1 MVRGLITFSLRFPP
15 VVLLLALV
23 LLVAGGVSLRNAQWD
38 VFPEFAPPQ
47 IVVQTEAAGLSAE
60 EVEQLVAI
68 PVESALN
75 GVSRLQTLR
84 SSSVSGL
91 SVVTA
96 IFEEGTRIL
105 EARQLV
111 SERLIEAR
119 AVLPDAVAMPRMMPL
134 TSTTSRL
141 LMIGLSSDKLSAM
154 ELRTLADWTFRRR
167 LQAVSGVAHVEVFG
181 GDVKQ
186 YQVLV
191 APERL
196 RQYDVSLNQV
206 LAAARSAT
214 GFGGAGFV
222 ETPNQ
227 RLPIRQR
234 TRIEQPADLGAVPVA
249 FREGRAL
256 PLGMVADVRV
266 GGADAVGGATIDGEP
281 GVLLV
286 IHKQPAFNTLS
297 VTASVQVALQEL
309 GGVLPNGV
317 TLRPA
322 LFRQATFIERTVAN
336 LRSSIVVGCL
346 LVAAVLSAF
355 LFQWRTLVISLTA
368 IPLSLLGAI
377 LVLRECGVSLNA
389 MTLGGLAI
397 ALGEV
402 VDDAIVDVENVLR
415 RLLEN
420 RRRSDPQPAFDVV
433 LAASLEVRGAVVYA
447 SFIVILAFLPVFFL
461 DGLAGKFFGPLGYAY
476 VAAILVSLLVAL
488 TVTPALCWLLLR
500 GLDSQAEFEP
510 RLVRGCNAVYRKLL
524 PPILNRPRRMLL
536 LAVLLIA
543 GAGAAIPFLGGEFLP
558 EFRES
563 NFVIF
568 MQGKPDSSLAE
579 SQRIGSLV
587 ARRLKQIP
595 GVTSVAQQIG
605 RADLSEDTWGPNI
618 SEVWTVLDETADYDR
633 VLDQVHE
640 ILEEVPGYQFQTKQF
655 LRERIDEVLTGST
668 ADIVLRV
675 VGPELTVLRDET
687 ARIANLVKE
696 IEGVADLRLEQ
707 QVAVPQIEIQLRPQQ
722 TLRYG
727 LSVGEVNQ
735 ATQALL
741 RGAEVGQVFENDTVF
756 DVIVRAAPEVRDHP
770 LSLGELLI
778 DAPSG
783 EKIPL
788 RAVADVGL
796 NYAPSFINREQGRR
810 RMLVTCNARGRDVEG
825 LISEIRTK
833 LDAGRLPEGYHLE
846 YAGEFQARRQAQE
859 RLCLLGALALVGIF
873 MLLYLDFHSLT
884 LALVVL
890 LSVPLAWVGG
900 IAGVL
905 ASGGHVSLGSLVG
918 FVTVF
923 GIAVRNGILLISNY
937 QALERQSGLPFGREL
952 ILRGSVERLSP
963 ILMTASTTGLALL
976 PLVLSGN
983 LPGHEI
989 EHPMA
994 VVIIGGLLS
1003 STVLTLFVMP
1013 ALYEG
1018 LRRTKIGVGAAP
1030 RAVPTSLSARS
1041 TYPL

>member
-1 MVRGLITFSLRFPP
+1 
-15 VVLLLALV
+15 
-23 LLVAGGVSLRNAQWD
+23 
-38 VFPEFAPPQ
+38 
-47 IVVQTEAAGLSAE
+47 
-60 EVEQLVAI
+60 
-68 PVESALN
+68 
-75 GVSRLQTLR
+75 
-84 SSSVSGL
+84 
-91 SVVTA
+91 
-96 IFEEGTRIL
+96 
-105 EARQLV
+105 
-111 SERLIEAR
+111 
-119 AVLPDAVAMPRMMPL
+119 
-134 TSTTSRL
+134 
-141 LMIGLSSDKLSAM
+141 
-154 ELRTLADWTFRRR
+154 
-167 LQAVSGVAHVEVFG
+167 
-181 GDVKQ
+181 
-186 YQVLV
+186 
-191 APERL
+191 
-196 RQYDVSLNQV
+196 
-206 LAAARSAT
+206 
-214 GFGGAGFV
+214 
-222 ETPNQ
+222 
-227 RLPIRQR
+227 
-234 TRIEQPADLGAVPVA
+234 
-249 FREGRAL
+249 
-256 PLGMVADVRV
+256 
-266 GGADAVGGATIDGEP
+266 
-281 GVLLV
+281 
-286 IHKQPAFNTLS
+286 
-297 VTASVQVALQEL
+297 
-309 GGVLPNGV
+309 
-317 TLRPA
+317 
-322 LFRQATFIERTVAN
+322 
-336 LRSSIVVGCL
+336 
-346 LVAAVLSAF
+346 
-355 LFQWRTLVISLTA
+355 
-368 IPLSLLGAI
+368 
-377 LVLRECGVSLNA
+377 
-389 MTLGGLAI
+389 
-397 ALGEV
+397 
-402 VDDAIVDVENVLR
+402 
-415 RLLEN
+415 
-420 RRRSDPQPAFDVV
+420 
-433 LAASLEVRGAVVYA
+433 
-447 SFIVILAFLPVFFL
+447 
-461 DGLAGKFFGPLGYAY
+461 
-476 VAAILVSLLVAL
+476 
-488 TVTPALCWLLLR
+488 LLLR

-1018 LRRTKIGVGAAP
+1018 LRRTKNGVGAAP
-1030 RAVPTSLSARS
+1030 RAAPTSLSARS